1 MNFVMYKFKRDCAS
15 TDSGRYS
22 GEDESK
28 LEFQNENV
36 QAFLNKLLEAAK
48 KLVDPTLVY
57 GTLFKLIILSFE
69 QLSFLDYYLDNF
81 KKK

>member
-28 LEFQNENV
+28 LEF
-36 QAFLNKLLEAAK
+36 
-48 KLVDPTLVY
+48 
-57 GTLFKLIILSFE
+57 
-69 QLSFLDYYLDNF
+69 
-81 KKK
+81 